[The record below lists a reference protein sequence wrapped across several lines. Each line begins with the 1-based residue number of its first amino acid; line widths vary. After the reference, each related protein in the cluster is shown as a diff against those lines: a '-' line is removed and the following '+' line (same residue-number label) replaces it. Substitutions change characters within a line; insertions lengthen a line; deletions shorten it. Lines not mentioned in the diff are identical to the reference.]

1 MLAPIKEVPLQ
12 DDRSD
17 QNDQAWSPDQIGY
30 RVNRFAMFLFWPSRC
45 CPGFVDN
52 AL

>member
-12 DDRSD
+12 DD
-17 QNDQAWSPDQIGY
+17 QNVGSEVPTKLAIGSTG
-30 RVNRFAMFLFWPSRC
+30 FGMFFILVISLW
-45 CPGFVDN
+45 PGFVDN